1 MARTLTDARF
11 WEQIIASGFTPPL
24 DRSLDEMT
32 VELVELLGDPDP
44 YRRDGLGHQ
53 VLARWIEDGVY
64 DDLLTGL
71 GDGMCEG
78 LTVGLGESDTDTVFR
93 RSFSILIVAA
103 ALDRDNIVRQLH
115 PTTVMRWGDEGLAWY
130 VKECDLRGWV
140 EGCGWAHAVAH
151 GADFI
156 AALAQ
161 SRHVDEGGMM
171 VLLDAIADRLVAPT
185 KYALTQGEDERLAYA
200 TMTLLHRNTV
210 DMGLLGPWIER
221 LAESWEVPSG
231 PVPPAADNTIRY
243 VRALHAQL
251 LLGVRSRPGA
261 KDTDHYRTSIDIR
274 VELLGAIQQ
283 ALRTVG
289 PWYRPRTR

>member
-1 MARTLTDARF
+1 MTDARY

-24 DRSLDEMT
+24 DRSLDELT

-44 YRRDGLGHQ
+44 YRRDGLGYQ
-53 VLARWIEDGVY
+53 VLSRWIEDGVY

-93 RSFSILIVAA
+93 RSFSILIIAA
-103 ALDRDNIVRQLH
+103 ALDRDNIVRLLH

-140 EGCGWAHAVAH
+140 EGHGWAHAVAH

-161 SRHVDEGGMM
+161 SRHVDEGSMM
-171 VLLDAIADRLVAPT
+171 VLLDAIADRLVVPT
-185 KYALTQGEDERLAYA
+185 RYALTQGEDERLAYA

-221 LAESWEVPSG
+221 LAESWEVASG

-243 VRALHAQL
+243 VRALHSQL
-251 LLGVRSRPGA
+251 LLGVRGRPGA
-261 KDTDHYRTSIDIR
+261 KDTDHFGGPIEIR

>member
-1 MARTLTDARF
+1 MTDARY
-11 WEQIIASGFTPPL
+11 WERIVATGFAPPL
-24 DRSLDEMT
+24 DRSLDELT
-32 VELVELLGDPDP
+32 VELVELLGEPDP
-44 YRRDGLGHQ
+44 HLRDDLAYG
-53 VLARWIEDGVY
+53 VLSRWIEDGLY

-78 LTVGLGESDTDTVFR
+78 LTVGLGESDTDTVYR

-103 ALDRDNIVRQLH
+103 ALDRDNVVRLLH

-130 VKECDLRGWV
+130 VKERDLRGWV
-140 EGCGWAHAVAH
+140 DERGWAHAVAH

-156 AALAQ
+156 ASLAQ
-161 SRHVDEGGMM
+161 SRHVDEGGLM

-185 KYALTQGEDERLAYA
+185 PYHLTQGEDERLAYA
-200 TMTLLHRNTV
+200 TMTLLHRNLV
-210 DMGLLGPWIER
+210 DMGLLGPWLER

-231 PVPPAADNTIRY
+231 PVPPSADNAIRY

-251 LLGVRSRPGA
+251 LLGVRGQPGA
-261 KDTDHYRTSIDIR
+261 KDAAHYGGPIEVR
-274 VELLGAIQQ
+274 VEPLGAIQQ
-283 ALRTVG
+283 VLRTVG

>member
-1 MARTLTDARF
+1 MTDARY
-11 WEQIIASGFTPPL
+11 WEQIIATGFTPPL

-44 YRRDGLGHQ
+44 HLRDDLGYV
-53 VLARWIEDGVY
+53 VLSRWIADGVY

-78 LTVGLGESDTDTVFR
+78 LTVGLGEADTDTVFR
-93 RSFSILIVAA
+93 RAFSILIVAA
-103 ALDRDNIVRQLH
+103 ALNRDNVVRLLH

-130 VKECDLRGWV
+130 VKERDLRGWID
-140 EGCGWAHAVAH
+140 GHGWAHAVAH

-156 AALAQ
+156 ATLAQ
-161 SRHVDEGGMM
+161 SRHVDEGGLM

-185 KYALTQGEDERLAYA
+185 PYPLTQGEDERLAYA
-200 TMTLLHRNTV
+200 TMTLLHRNLV
-210 DMGLLGPWIER
+210 DMGLLGPWVER
-221 LAESWEVPSG
+221 LADSWEVPSG
-231 PVPPAADNTIRY
+231 PVPPSADNTIRY

-251 LLGVRSRPGA
+251 LLGVRGLPA
-261 KDTDHYRTSIDIR
+261 ATDADLYSGPIEVRI
-274 VELLGAIQQ
+274 ELLGAIQQ

>member
-1 MARTLTDARF
+1 MTDARY

-44 YRRDGLGHQ
+44 YRRDGLSYR
-53 VLARWIEDGVY
+53 VLSHWIKDGVY

-78 LTVGLGESDTDTVFR
+78 LTVGLGEADTDTVFR
-93 RSFSILIVAA
+93 RSFSILIIAA
-103 ALDRDNIVRQLH
+103 ALDRDNIARLLH

-140 EGCGWAHAVAH
+140 EGGGWAHAVAH

-161 SRHVDEGGMM
+161 SRHVDEGSMM

-185 KYALTQGEDERLAYA
+185 RYALTQGEDERLAYA

-221 LAESWEVPSG
+221 LADSWEVPSG
-231 PVPPAADNTIRY
+231 PLPPAADNTIRY

-251 LLGVRSRPGA
+251 LLGVRGRPGA
-261 KDTDHYRTSIDIR
+261 KDTDHYRSPIEIR